1 MKVLHSL
8 TQQTG
13 GYFGV
18 ALDEDHLRRLILD
31 AVPPPALEQEPDLVQ
46 DPEEDQGGAE
56 LLCLGFPTRLPRAQ
70 RGKRTLCACH
80 NKLRAAGYVCA
91 RCGAQLCDVPTDCAV
106 CGLTAILSTHL
117 ARSYH
122 HLLPVPPYQAVRW
135 SALSSS
141 SSSSSPKRKK
151 KCMAC
156 HIPFPPMPSAH
167 EQEQADAEVDQ
178 VEHDVANDQV
188 VGDRSTT
195 KESITKQRVY
205 ATSGRYRCA
214 GCKNEFCLE
223 CDTYVH
229 DVLHVCPGCV

>member
-18 ALDEDHLRRLILD
+18 ALDEDHLRQLILD
-31 AVPPPALEQEPDLVQ
+31 AVPPPALEQDS
-46 DPEEDQGGAE
+46 DPVEDDQDQGGGE

-80 NKLRAAGYVCA
+80 NKLRAGGYVCA

-135 SALSSS
+135 SALSSTS
-141 SSSSSPKRKK
+141 FP

-156 HIPFPPMPSAH
+156 HIPFPSIPNEEDQH
-167 EQEQADAEVDQ
+167 HDDAEADQ
-178 VEHDVANDQV
+178 VEQDVANDQV
-188 VGDRSTT
+188 GST
-195 KESITKQRVY
+195 KDSKPRVY
-205 ATSGRYRCA
+205 ATSGRYRCS